1 MILILVPV
9 RRTPLSIESRSW
21 PKIAHPGIAGGH
33 RSRCKS
39 TCERT
44 LSSVN
49 PSRGDFLDSSD
60 FRPEMR
66 IGVAAIFPNGI
77 TSHMS
82 RFKGAKSQEREL
94 PFSFSTFNVS
104 KFHQLWIK
112 VKGKLIFD
120 LKVYSHET
128 FLCIHGNVTTT
139 SQPNCANP
147 VQVLHQKNDNS
158 SLLYNTKHTGRTQP
172 FKDTLWFPKMFLFS
186 FLYSPSGSKEL
197 YISIEVEEGI
207 QCLSLASITVGLG
220 VGWPTITQLPAQAL
234 QST

>member
-1 MILILVPV
+1 MQEHVRENFVKRQSFQRWLPRFLWFSSWNENWPLQQSFQMELLLICQDSRVPSP
-9 RRTPLSIESRSW
+9 RR
-21 PKIAHPGIAGGH
+21 G
-33 RSRCKS
+33 
-39 TCERT
+39 
-44 LSSVN
+44 
-49 PSRGDFLDSSD
+49 
-60 FRPEMR
+60 
-66 IGVAAIFPNGI
+66 
-77 TSHMS
+77 
-82 RFKGAKSQEREL
+82 EL

-147 VQVLHQKNDNS
+147 VLHQKNDNS

-186 FLYSPSGSKEL
+186 FLYSTSGSKEL